1 MRTGINPAKLDSKI
15 LQKFHHRIIIPVY
28 IPELTGYFENLLEV
42 YGLCIQSANLTQHRR
57 SAITVVD
64 NGSCEKVKNWLK
76 DLQDQGIIET
86 LIIHQE
92 NVGKIDAILGAARG
106 CREPLITLSDSDIL
120 FKNGWQ
126 EEVEDIFLNF
136 PKAGSVAPFPIVRHL
151 YYHSSSTQ
159 KAVIKG
165 ELKFEFQKTEEGNLI
180 EEIYSSYGWNY
191 KSEYD
196 GLLPT
201 VVSNGKRA
209 VLGSGH
215 QVFTIRRELF
225 FQMPIDPS
233 FIKIGSGSE
242 LNWIDRPINEI
253 GAWRLSTFNTLVH
266 HMGNR
271 LSEEYMQIF
280 NKIEKNQA
288 LPELLSLEVLKR
300 KNFNKTAHRIVVKL
314 FKLLYDK
321 RPPAPELTVQFK
333 SL

>member
-15 LQKFHHRIIIPVY
+15 SQKFHHRIIIPVY
-28 IPELTGYFENLLEV
+28 IPEFTGYFENLLEV
-42 YGLCIQSANLTQHRR
+42 YNLCIQSASLTQHGR
-57 SAITVVD
+57 SAITVID
-64 NGSCEKVKNWLK
+64 NGSCEKVKKWLR
-76 DLQDQGIIET
+76 DLLDQGVIET
-86 LIIHQE
+86 LITHEE

-106 CREPLITLSDSDIL
+106 SREPLITLSDSDIL

-126 EEVEDIFLNF
+126 EEVEEIFTNYS
-136 PKAGSVAPFPIVRHL
+136 KAGSVAPFPIARHM
-151 YYHSSSTQ
+151 YYHSSSAQ

-165 ELKFEFQKTEEGNLI
+165 EMNFEFQKTEEDDLI
-180 EEIYSSYGWNY
+180 EEVYNSYGWNY

-201 VVSNGKRA
+201 VLCNSKKA

-225 FQMPIDPS
+225 FQMPIEPS

-242 LNWIDRPINEI
+242 LNWIDRPINEN

-266 HMGNR
+266 HMGNQ
-271 LSEEYMQIF
+271 LTPENKEVFQ
-280 NKIEKNQA
+280 KIEKSQA
-288 LPELLSLEVLKR
+288 LPELLNIPLLKQKSYNR
-300 KNFNKTAHRIVVKL
+300 TEHRIFAKL
-314 FKLLYDK
+314 FKLKFDD